1 MKSSF
6 SRNFYPAILVLLMV
20 LCSIG
25 LLFQIMAK
33 NLMEEQ
39 TVDGLKVQADT
50 VAKLAVAY
58 HENGTDHADDFF
70 LNLSVA
76 ARVSQADT
84 VICDP
89 NGKLLICSENP
100 MGCSHQGL
108 QISKTFLEKVY
119 GERYTV
125 LTGKAQGLY
134 TDARYMVCVPVRDAG
149 GETLG
154 IVIASTPVS
163 RTMGILRSLSN
174 IYLTFLSQ
182 VFCYKKL

>member
-58 HENGTDHADDFF
+58 HENGTDHADNFF

-76 ARVSQADT
+76 AGVSQADT

-89 NGKLLICSENP
+89 NGKLLICNP
-100 MGCSHQGL
+100 
-108 QISKTFLEKVY
+108 
-119 GERYTV
+119 
-125 LTGKAQGLY
+125 
-134 TDARYMVCVPVRDAG
+134 
-149 GETLG
+149 
-154 IVIASTPVS
+154 
-163 RTMGILRSLSN
+163 
-174 IYLTFLSQ
+174 
-182 VFCYKKL
+182 